1 MRFRQTNSSRPRQK
15 TIVRGTALALL
26 GASVLGAPV
35 TSAWAGPTIN
45 FGDQGFLTLTYG
57 LQIWT
62 QNSSFTSATDS
73 GSITDTFLRRNRI
86 TFSGQYNDY
95 VGFYAQIE
103 AGNDGKRGNV
113 DRSIYYRDAYLTLD
127 YSDAIRFIGGRFK
140 NTFSRE
146 NLEACLEPLTL
157 DRAEVISYTPFGG
170 SRDTGY
176 AIWGNLDNAKFQ
188 YRVMMAN
195 GRDDENAPK
204 HEPRMTVRVHWSPLD
219 PEYDYGYRGTYL
231 GTRKVFTLGAA
242 YDYQANVAYA
252 DYPLR
257 QDMQNY
263 SAYTVDAFWETPTSS
278 GTYTLSGA
286 YFKYDVGNAINQS
299 PDPTLPITT
308 QLRASY
314 IKGAYL
320 LPNKVG
326 IGRLQLFLRHEM
338 SDYNLD
344 SGLYDQTWNGAGF
357 NYYINGQQLKVT
369 FEYDQIKFDK
379 QDPINPALQDY
390 NQATVG
396 LQLIF

>member
-1 MRFRQTNSSRPRQK
+1 MYLHQENLKQPK
-15 TIVRGTALALL
+15 KAIACKTALVLF
-26 GASVLGAPV
+26 GATILAAPV
-35 TSAWAGPTIN
+35 AEAWAGPTIK
-45 FGDQGFLTLTYG
+45 FGDEGFVTLTYG
-57 LQIWT
+57 VQLWT
-62 QNSSFTSATDS
+62 QYQGFTSASDS
-73 GSITDTFLRRNRI
+73 GSTTDTFLRRNRI

-146 NLEACLEPLTL
+146 NLEACLEPLTI

-170 SRDTGY
+170 TRDTGY
-176 AIWGNLDNAKFQ
+176 AIWGNLDDAKFQ
-188 YRVMMAN
+188 YRFMVSN
-195 GRDDENAPK
+195 GREGDEVPK
-204 HEPRMTVRVHWSPLD
+204 HNPRMTLRVHWSPLD

-242 YDYQANVAYA
+242 YDYQADVAYA

-257 QDMQNY
+257 QDMQDY
-263 SAYTVDAFWETPTSS
+263 SAYTVDVFWETPTKS

-286 YFKYDVGNAINQS
+286 YFDYDTGNAINQS
-299 PDPTLPITT
+299 PDPSLPVTT
-308 QLRASY
+308 QLQASY
-314 IKGAYL
+314 VKAGYL
-320 LPNKVG
+320 FPHKVG
-326 IGRLQLFLRHEM
+326 MGRLQLFLRHEN

-357 NYYINGQQLKVT
+357 NYYINGQQLKIS

-390 NQATVG
+390 NQATLG
-396 LQLIF
+396 FQMIF